1 MVNWTI
7 WSVSLVNWPA
17 SEGQT
22 DLTGLLETKYGD
34 YKKNEA
40 LTLDH
45 LDSGRYDDDYKHF
58 KSVCADPLF

>member
-1 MVNWTI
+1 M
-7 WSVSLVNWPA
+7 

-22 DLTGLLETKYGD
+22 DLTVLLETKYGD

-58 KSVCADPLF
+58 KSVCADPPFYFSPLSIRPENTN